1 MDEIDR
7 RHVPGSHRYW
17 LRGAEIITLA
27 LGLLLAAIAWSGAH
41 AAEPPCDQREF
52 AGSRFLV
59 CSIDP
64 KVSDLRLFWQNP
76 DGDPHRSFS
85 SLASAVAD
93 NGRVLRFAMNA
104 GMYDTD
110 FAPIGLYVEDGEQL
124 RPARTTTP
132 ANLGNPVPNF
142 YKTPNGIF
150 YLSGGAAGIVTTESF
165 VADPP
170 QTDFAT
176 QSGPMLVI
184 DGVLNPIFIPD
195 SSDRTR
201 RSGVGTCTDNRLA
214 FAISEG
220 PVNFHDFG
228 RLFRDALDCPN
239 ALFLDGGRGVGLYD
253 PALGR
258 NDFSWHGGFGPMI
271 GLVE

>member
-1 MDEIDR
+1 MDDIEHFDTA
-7 RHVPGSHRYW
+7 G
-17 LRGAEIITLA
+17 LRIVWSWRPACFGLA
-27 LGLLLAAIAWSGAH
+27 LGLMLVLIALSGSR
-41 AAEPPCDQREF
+41 AAEPPCRQQAF
-52 AGSRFLV
+52 ADSDFVV
-59 CSIDP
+59 CSVDP
-64 KVSDLRLFWQNP
+64 QVADLRLFWQKP
-76 DGDPHRSFS
+76 DGNPHRSFS

-93 NGRVLRFAMNA
+93 EGRVLRFAMNA

-110 FAPIGLYVEDGEQL
+110 FAPMGLYVEAGEPL
-124 RPARTTTP
+124 RPAKTTTP
-132 ANLGNPVPNF
+132 QNLGNPVPNF

-150 YLSGGAAGIVTTESF
+150 YLAEGVAGVVTTDSF

-170 QTDFAT
+170 QADFAT

-184 DGVLNPIFIPD
+184 DGALNPIFID
-195 SSDRTR
+195 GSTDRTR
-201 RSGVGTCTDNRLA
+201 RSGVGVCADNRIM
-214 FAISEG
+214 FAISDG
-220 PVNFHDFG
+220 AVNFHDFG